1 MKECE
6 RISSMYGDL
15 HEQQIDSIAKED
27 ALEHFSKCTDCRE
40 DFKWYRITIQ
50 ALNNLEE
57 VSPPEDFVLQLGN
70 KLYATQPSRSY
81 DSYLDY
87 FRNLFSSSPYLPL
100 PVGAASLAFLVVVGF
115 VVYSNAPVNQLPTA
129 AVEKALANRGAK
141 HSPGTVM
148 AVTDSGTM
156 RGSDFRVAQ
165 PLMQPTGPTSPVARP
180 SIPFHA
186 AIPKSISPRGTFANT
201 IADRIGGDNLTVE
214 SPRVDMAVESV
225 KRLLPNLQGRVV
237 EEKSPGGVGEKVIGI
252 RIPSSSYG
260 HLTTELINHGAVAA
274 GAGTD
279 KTPAPAKA
287 DANSVILYIRFVK
300 SD

>member
-100 PVGAASLAFLVVVGF
+100 PGGGCVTRFSRCGGVCSLFQRACESAADRGGGEDARESGGEALAGNRHGRYGLGNHAGF
-115 VVYSNAPVNQLPTA
+115 RFPRRPTPNATHRSNLSRRPPKHPIPRSNSKVNQPQGDVCEYNSGQDRRGQSDGGKSSGGHGCGISQTAFCRTSREESWKRSLP
-129 AVEKALANRGAK
+129 
-141 HSPGTVM
+141 
-148 AVTDSGTM
+148 
-156 RGSDFRVAQ
+156 
-165 PLMQPTGPTSPVARP
+165 
-180 SIPFHA
+180 
-186 AIPKSISPRGTFANT
+186 
-201 IADRIGGDNLTVE
+201 
-214 SPRVDMAVESV
+214 
-225 KRLLPNLQGRVV
+225 
-237 EEKSPGGVGEKVIGI
+237 EE
-252 RIPSSSYG
+252 
-260 HLTTELINHGAVAA
+260 
-274 GAGTD
+274 
-279 KTPAPAKA
+279 
-287 DANSVILYIRFVK
+287 
-300 SD
+300 